1 MMGVGM
7 MEVGQIAEDLPIPVL
22 VFDSETQRLGW
33 LNVSGQFWLGS
44 SLKSLAGKSLGE
56 LFHGADEL
64 LAIYDR
70 TKTNMS
76 PVQGKDII
84 LKPRSRDE
92 VRCQVSSFLHDDH
105 VGLCFLLQ
113 GRQKYSENVFDDGAS
128 ALGRLLAH
136 EIKNPLAG
144 IRGAAQ
150 LLRDDVESEE
160 ARSLLGLIETEIGR
174 IKRLAER
181 MERLGDAPPS
191 EFSQIN
197 IHETLR
203 HVRKVIQSGIS
214 PDVSFVENYDPS
226 LPMALGDE
234 DSLTQAILN
243 LVKNAVEALGEA
255 AEAPE
260 IRLETSFRA
269 NSSGL
274 PIEIRIID
282 NGAGIPLH
290 VRDKIFQPF
299 ITHKPAGQGLGLAL
313 VSKVVAA
320 HKGVIEV
327 QSRPGE
333 TIFSILL
340 PVKKGITDEV

>member
-1 MMGVGM
+1 MI
-7 MEVGQIAEDLPIPVL
+7 ELGQIADDLPIPVL
-22 VFDSETQRLGW
+22 MFDPSNETLDW
-33 LNVSGQFWLGS
+33 LNLSGQFWLGS
-44 SLKSLAGKSLGE
+44 SLKSLAGKSMGE
-56 LFHGADEL
+56 LFHEHGEL
-64 LAIYDR
+64 VAIFE
-70 TKTNMS
+70 KTRNNMS
-76 PVQGKDII
+76 PLQGKNLI
-84 LKPRSRDE
+84 LKPKSREE
-92 VRCQVSSFLHDDH
+92 VRCQVSSFIHNEK

-113 GRQKYSENVFDDGAS
+113 GRQKLSENVFGDGAS

-150 LLRDDVESEE
+150 LLRDDVNSDE
-160 ARSLLGLIETEIGR
+160 ARSLLELIESEIGR

-191 EFSQIN
+191 EFSKIN

-203 HVRKVIQSGIS
+203 HVRKVVQSGIS
-214 PDVSFVENYDPS
+214 PEVDFVENYDPS
-226 LPMALGDE
+226 LPLALADE

-243 LVKNAVEALGEA
+243 LVKNAVEALGEGT
-255 AEAPE
+255 EKPQV
-260 IRLETSFRA
+260 RLETSFRT
-269 NSSGL
+269 NGSGL

-282 NGAGIPLH
+282 NGSGIPLH

-299 ITHKPAGQGLGLAL
+299 ITHKPNGQGLGLAL

-340 PVKKGITDEV
+340 PVKKDVTDEV

>member
-1 MMGVGM
+1 M
-7 MEVGQIAEDLPIPVL
+7 MEIGQIAEDLPIPVL
-22 VFDSETQRLGW
+22 VFDQEPESLGW
-33 LNVSGQFWLGS
+33 LNLSGQFWLGS
-44 SLKSLAGKSLGE
+44 SLKSLAGKSLSE
-56 LFHGADEL
+56 LFHNPEEL
-64 LAIYDR
+64 TAICER
-70 TKTNMS
+70 TRTNMS
-76 PVQGKDII
+76 PVQGKDLV

-92 VRCQVSSFLHDDH
+92 VRCQVSSFIHNDK
-105 VGLCFLLQ
+105 VGLCFLLE
-113 GRQKYSENVFDDGAS
+113 GRQTLSENVFGEGAS

-150 LLRDDVESEE
+150 LLRDDVTSDE
-160 ARSLLGLIETEIGR
+160 ARSLLGLIESEISR

-191 EFSQIN
+191 EFSKIN
-197 IHETLR
+197 IHEILR
-203 HVRKVIQSGIS
+203 HVRKVIQSGIT
-214 PDVSFVENYDPS
+214 PDVAFVENYDPS
-226 LPMALGDE
+226 LPLALGDE

-243 LVKNAVEALGEA
+243 LVKNGVEALDATIEN
-255 AEAPE
+255 PE

-269 NSSGL
+269 NGSGL

-282 NGAGIPLH
+282 NGSGIPLH

-320 HKGVIEV
+320 HRGVIEV

-340 PVKKGITDEV
+340 PIKKDLSHEI

>member
-1 MMGVGM
+1 MITP
-7 MEVGQIAEDLPIPVL
+7 GQIAEDLPMPVL
-22 VFDSETQRLGW
+22 VFGPDPVTLDW
-33 LNVSGQFWLGS
+33 LNLSGQFWLGS
-44 SLKSLAGKSLGE
+44 SLKTLAGKSIAE
-56 LFHGADEL
+56 LFHAPEPL
-64 LAIYDR
+64 LEIYKM
-70 TKTNMS
+70 TKSNMS

-84 LKPRSRDE
+84 LKPKSRDE
-92 VRCQVSSFLHDDH
+92 ARCQVSSFIHEDK

-113 GRQKYSENVFDDGAS
+113 GRQKLSENVFGDGAS
-128 ALGRLLAH
+128 ALGRMLAH

-150 LLRDDVESEE
+150 LLRDDVATDE
-160 ARSLLGLIETEIGR
+160 ARSLLALIESEIGR

-191 EFSQIN
+191 DFTKIN
-197 IHETLR
+197 IHEILR

-214 PDVSFVENYDPS
+214 PDVAFVENYDPS
-226 LPMALGDE
+226 LPLAIGNE

-243 LVKNAVEALGEA
+243 LVKNAVEAFDDTT
-255 AEAPE
+255 EAPE

-269 NSSGL
+269 NGSGL
-274 PIEIRIID
+274 PVEIRIID
-282 NGAGIPLH
+282 NGTGIPLH

-313 VSKVVAA
+313 VSKVVSA
-320 HKGVIEV
+320 HRGVIEV

-333 TIFSILL
+333 TIFSMLL
-340 PVKKGITDEV
+340 PIKKDLSDEV